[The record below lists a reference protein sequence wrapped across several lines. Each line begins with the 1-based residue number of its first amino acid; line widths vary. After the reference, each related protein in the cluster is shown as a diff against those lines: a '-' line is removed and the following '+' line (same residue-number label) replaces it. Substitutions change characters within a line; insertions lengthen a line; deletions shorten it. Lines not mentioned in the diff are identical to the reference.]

1 MKYNLDVL
9 SPLEFEKLSK
19 DFISKKLSM
28 EFKIFKSGRDGGIDL
43 RNMEN
48 GIICQCKHIQKF
60 SDLKSNLKKE
70 VEKLPNI
77 NDLKKYYLI
86 VSTKLTPANENT
98 IIEMFDKYITSSEQ
112 IISYNEI
119 EQFLDDDKNIDILKK
134 NSKLWLTSYKII
146 EMFEQKYIDF
156 EISNLLKHITTN
168 MNYFVETG
176 IFKECYKKL
185 NDDRLLI
192 ISGSPG
198 VGKTINSNM
207 LVAKMIANNP
217 ALKLK
222 TILGSNYK
230 ELIQSFNK
238 NDYEVIIL
246 DDFLGQSYLEKNNDE
261 INEIISIIE
270 YAKGNP
276 KKYLIINSRLNVLSD
291 VRIKNEKFSRIL
303 DMLDNNNYMIDMD
316 NITLLEKAEI
326 LFNLHYFNKVPDSFY
341 EELKKDYFWELRY
354 EAIITHNNY
363 NTRIIE
369 YCVLNYKKDNITSDK
384 YFDYIME
391 NLKNPRQVWHKQ
403 FLKLTNEEI
412 SYLHTM
418 YSINTTNVLS
428 LVLKEC
434 YEKVI
439 KKRGFDAEKNNFNN
453 ITERLSDNIITQKI
467 VNKNYVMN
475 TINPSVNDYIMNNLK
490 DNLVKLEK
498 MVAECIYIE
507 QFINLV
513 NLDTSLLQNVDI
525 DILNLKSINNEFD
538 NKLLYLIEKYN
549 WCNTNARDY
558 FLNILNNPNSS
569 QSSIILRI
577 LSSNKL
583 VDFYELKKYVLDVNY
598 IKKLLNDSDNYY
610 IKNFIEYLDD
620 FIIDSN
626 EDMKGFLNSIYS
638 EFTPIIESKI
648 EDNIYEETRTNI
660 DDIVQSN
667 KKQIEYE
674 MVDDECFVKNLSKMQ
689 DVIVYEL
696 NQVIENKINDEID
709 NYLLYKI
716 EFKNINVNVENC
728 YDYSYIEQS
737 IIDYVQS
744 LNNKSGKNDKSCE
757 SYSIHDVFSQ
767 DYNVED

>member
-1 MKYNLDVL
+1 MKYNLDIL
-9 SPLEFEKLSK
+9 SPLEFEKLSR
-19 DFISKKLSM
+19 DIISRKLGL
-28 EFKIFKSGRDGGIDL
+28 EFKIFKPGKDSGIDL
-43 RNMEN
+43 RNKEN

-77 NDLKKYYLI
+77 NGLKTYYLI
-86 VSTKLTPANENT
+86 VSTKLIPANENT
-98 IIEMFDKYITSSEQ
+98 IIKMFDKYITSSEQ

-119 EQFLDDDKNIDILKK
+119 EQFLDADKNIDILKK

-168 MNYFVETG
+168 MDYFVETE
-176 IFKECYKKL
+176 IFKECYEKL
-185 NDDRLLI
+185 NKDRLLI

-198 VGKTINSNM
+198 VGKTVNSNM

-217 ALKLK
+217 ELKLK

-238 NDYEVIIL
+238 EDYEIIIL
-246 DDFLGQSYLEKNNDE
+246 DDFLGQSYLEKSNDE

-270 YAKGNP
+270 YTKGNP
-276 KKYLIINSRLNVLSD
+276 KKYLVLNSRLNVLSD

-303 DMLDNNNYMIDMD
+303 DLLDNNNYMIDMD

-326 LFNLHYFNKVPDSFY
+326 LFNLHYFNKVPSIFY
-341 EELKKDYFWELRY
+341 EELKGDYFWKPRY
-354 EAIITHNNY
+354 EAIVTSSNY

-403 FLKLTNEEI
+403 FLQLTNEEI
-412 SYLHTM
+412 SYLYTM
-418 YSINTTNVLS
+418 YSISTTNVS
-428 LVLKEC
+428 SCVLKEC
-434 YEKVI
+434 YENVI
-439 KKRGFDAEKNNFNN
+439 KKRDFDAEKNNFNN
-453 ITERLSDNIITQKI
+453 ITERLSDNIVVQKI
-467 VNKNYVMN
+467 IDQKYVMN
-475 TINPSVNDYIMNNLK
+475 TINPSVNDYIMNSLK
-490 DNLVKLEK
+490 DNLVELDK
-498 MVAECIYIE
+498 MVDECIYIE

-513 NLDTSLLQNVDI
+513 NLNTSLLQNVDI
-525 DILNLKSINNEFD
+525 DILKLKSIRNEFD

-549 WCNTNARDY
+549 WCNNSVKDY
-558 FLNILNNPNSS
+558 FFNVLNNHNSS
-569 QSSIILRI
+569 LSSIILRI
-577 LSSNKL
+577 LSSRKL
-583 VDFYELKKYVLDVNY
+583 VDFYELKKYILNVNY
-598 IKKLLNDSDNYY
+598 IKELLNDSDNYY

-620 FIIDSN
+620 FVRDSD
-626 EDMKGFLNSIYS
+626 EEMTEFLDSIYL

-648 EDNIYEETRTNI
+648 EDSIYEDICTDI

-667 KKQIEYE
+667 EDLIEYE
-674 MVDDECFVKNLSKMQ
+674 IVDDEYVIKNLSEMQ
-689 DVIVYEL
+689 NVIIDEL
-696 NQVIENKINDEID
+696 NQVIESRINDEIN

-716 EFKNINVNVENC
+716 DFENINVNLENC

-737 IIDYVQS
+737 IIDDIQS
-744 LNNKSGKNDKSCE
+744 LNNKSNTNGESSE
-757 SYSIHDVFSQ
+757 SYSIHDIFSQ
-767 DYNVED
+767 DYNLED

>member
-1 MKYNLDVL
+1 MKYNLDIL
-9 SPLEFEKLSK
+9 SPLEFEKLSR
-19 DFISKKLSM
+19 DIISRKLGL
-28 EFKIFKSGRDGGIDL
+28 EFKIFKPGKDSGIDL
-43 RNMEN
+43 RNKEN

-77 NDLKKYYLI
+77 NGLKTYYLI

-98 IIEMFDKYITSSEQ
+98 IIKMFDKYITSSEQ

-119 EQFLDDDKNIDILKK
+119 EQFLDADKNIDILKK

-168 MNYFVETG
+168 MDYFVETE
-176 IFKECYKKL
+176 IFKECYEKL
-185 NDDRLLI
+185 NKDRLLI

-198 VGKTINSNM
+198 VGKTVNSNM

-217 ALKLK
+217 ELKLK

-238 NDYEVIIL
+238 EDYEIIIL
-246 DDFLGQSYLEKNNDE
+246 DDFLGQSYLEKSNDE

-270 YAKGNP
+270 YTKGNP
-276 KKYLIINSRLNVLSD
+276 KKYLVLNSRLNVLSD

-303 DMLDNNNYMIDMD
+303 DLLDNNNYMIDMD

-326 LFNLHYFNKVPDSFY
+326 LFNLHSFNKVPSIFY
-341 EELKKDYFWELRY
+341 EELKGDYFWKPRY
-354 EAIITHNNY
+354 EAIVTSSNY

-403 FLKLTNEEI
+403 FLQLTNEEI
-412 SYLHTM
+412 SYLYTM
-418 YSINTTNVLS
+418 YSISTTNVS
-428 LVLKEC
+428 SCVLKEC
-434 YEKVI
+434 YENVI
-439 KKRGFDAEKNNFNN
+439 KKRDFDAEKNNFNN
-453 ITERLSDNIITQKI
+453 ITERLSDNIVVQKI
-467 VNKNYVMN
+467 IDQKYVMN
-475 TINPSVNDYIMNNLK
+475 TINPSVNDYIMNSLK
-490 DNLVKLEK
+490 DNLVELDK
-498 MVAECIYIE
+498 MVDECIYIE

-513 NLDTSLLQNVDI
+513 NLNTSLLQNVDI
-525 DILNLKSINNEFD
+525 DILKLKSIRNEFD

-549 WCNTNARDY
+549 WCNNSVKDY
-558 FLNILNNPNSS
+558 FFNVLNNHNSS
-569 QSSIILRI
+569 LSSIILRI
-577 LSSNKL
+577 LSSRKL
-583 VDFYELKKYVLDVNY
+583 VDFYELKKYILNVNY
-598 IKKLLNDSDNYY
+598 IKELLNDSDNYY

-620 FIIDSN
+620 FVRDSD
-626 EDMKGFLNSIYS
+626 EEMTEFLDSIYL

-648 EDNIYEETRTNI
+648 EDSIYEDICTDI

-667 KKQIEYE
+667 EDLIEYE
-674 MVDDECFVKNLSKMQ
+674 IVDDEYVIKNLSEMQ
-689 DVIVYEL
+689 NVIIDEL
-696 NQVIENKINDEID
+696 NQVIESRINDEIN

-716 EFKNINVNVENC
+716 DFENINVNLENC

-737 IIDYVQS
+737 IIDDIQS
-744 LNNKSGKNDKSCE
+744 LNNKSNTNGESSE
-757 SYSIHDVFSQ
+757 SYSIHDIFSQ
-767 DYNVED
+767 DYNLED